1 MKSMYDGAESE
12 KAQTSTFEWQNALKQ
27 ILDFFLMNCGA
38 PTWLGVAPS
47 WWGLVPLVVKSHEY
61 FTPNIDIWALIDK
74 QKNLWGDSPFK
85 ITLFCTDI
93 DAENWPRFIHMPPVQ
108 KLCTTFYGTSFIG
121 FLSWIPKTQFIS
133 AKQKTQVLQF
143 FHVVQFFNNF
153 LLHLMQYLY
162 FLLFYTTKV
171 L

>member
-1 MKSMYDGAESE
+1 M
-12 KAQTSTFEWQNALKQ
+12 
-27 ILDFFLMNCGA
+27 
-38 PTWLGVAPS
+38 VARCVFRISFWPKRTKKPS
-47 WWGLVPLVVKSHEY
+47 WWGVAPLVVESHEY

-93 DAENWPRFIHMPPVQ
+93 DAEDGPRCIHMPPVQ

-133 AKQKTQVLQF
+133 AKQKTPVLQF
-143 FHVVQFFNNF
+143 FHVVQFFNNT
-153 LLHLMQYLY
+153 LLHLMQFLY

-171 L
+171 LLESLHGESFYHKSSLGN